1 MVKLNL
7 TEQET
12 LLMKR
17 VCELQLD
24 SFDRI
29 LSGHREFDI
38 EEKLK
43 EHQVSEP
50 ELKDMITEVVKQYM
64 VIRHQPETLFD
75 QNADLL
81 GNFRDALDFN
91 IEALPDHHNHI
102 PTLLNKIDY
111 AMFIAQ
117 HKN

>member
-7 TEQET
+7 TEQEE

-29 LSGHREFDI
+29 LSGKREFDI
-38 EEKLK
+38 EDKLK

-50 ELKDMITEVVKQYM
+50 ELKDMITQVVKQY
-64 VIRHQPETLFD
+64 VDICHQPVSLFRH
-75 QNADLL
+75 NSDLL

-91 IEALPDHHNHI
+91 VESLPDYTEQI
-102 PTLLNKIDY
+102 PTLMSKIDY
-111 AMFIAQ
+111 AMFIMQ